1 MGFCEFSTHGVKAV
15 IVNFI
20 CSKCG
25 EDVESDEINLFS
37 PNIETEKASNS
48 HSNNIDRTECPKCG
62 ENYDV
67 GVFARWPDGY
77 IDIDDVDAES
87 IALKIVEDEEYYDY
101 VVSSQIDS
109 IIESSNFII
118 QFNQEIENLKS
129 LNNVNLHDITLQETL
144 QKQIYSG
151 IITCL
156 EDYLSTTL
164 IQNVLNNDEY
174 FKNFVKTYPNMK
186 KRRFNLNEIYEK
198 IDDLRDIVKMEL
210 IEVIYHDLPK
220 IKLMYQE
227 TFKVDFPIIND
238 LMQII
243 MNRHDLVHRNG
254 KNKDGKKI
262 EISSTD
268 VLEAIDKVD
277 QFVKDIDSK
286 IFIKENT
293 IKAF

>member
-1 MGFCEFSTHGVKAV
+1 MGFCEFSPHGVKSV
-15 IVNFI
+15 IVNFT

-25 EDVESDEINLFS
+25 EDVESDEISLPS
-37 PNIETEKASNS
+37 PNIEAEKASDS
-48 HSNNIDRTECPKCG
+48 HGENIGWTECPKCG
-62 ENYDV
+62 KNYDV
-67 GVFARWPDGY
+67 GVYAGWADGY
-77 IDIDDVDAES
+77 IDIDDVDDES
-87 IALKIVEDEEYYDY
+87 ITIEIIDDEEYYDY
-101 VVSSQIDS
+101 LASSQIDS

-129 LNNVNLHDITLQETL
+129 LNNINLHDINLQETL
-144 QKQIYSG
+144 QRQIYSG

-174 FKNFVKTYPNMK
+174 FKNFVKTYPNIK

-198 IDDLRDIVKMEL
+198 LDDLREIVKMEL
-210 IEVIYHDLPK
+210 IDVIYHDLPK

-227 TFKVDFPIIND
+227 TFKIDFPVITD

-254 KNKDGKKI
+254 KNKDGEKI
-262 EISSTD
+262 DISNTD
-268 VLEAIDKVD
+268 VLDAIDKVQ
-277 QFVKDIDSK
+277 QFVKVIDSK
-286 IFIKENT
+286 IFIKGNT
-293 IKAF
+293 IEEL